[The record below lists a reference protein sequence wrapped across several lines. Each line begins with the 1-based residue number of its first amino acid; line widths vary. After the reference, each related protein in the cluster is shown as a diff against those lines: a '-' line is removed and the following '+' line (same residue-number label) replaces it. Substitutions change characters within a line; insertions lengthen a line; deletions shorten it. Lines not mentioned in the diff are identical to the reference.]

1 MINLRKDTFPHV
13 LHGMKKRTVHMRTV
27 RFVLHVREK
36 DNSSEE
42 QLFRR

>member
-13 LHGMKKRTVHMRTV
+13 LHGNKKRTVHIRTV
-27 RFVLHVREK
+27 RFVLHVGESNKSAEK
-36 DNSSEE
+36 